1 MKRRRVLRNED
12 AYEDRSKGQSWD
24 ASRAH
29 AGRQSNI
36 VINRSRPMDR
46 SRYTNPGDRE
56 IYLMNCSHNYHDLRR
71 VGGSE
76 KHESLGRSANL
87 SSANPSLWPPAPP
100 PSPFPP
106 LLLLQGRPAR
116 PHSSGAPYNDNHYQP
131 LFCAAASW
139 QKSRK
144 FLRRSRNYNYL
155 SGLCGMQW
163 VDT

>member
-12 AYEDRSKGQSWD
+12 AYEDWSKGQSWD

-100 PSPFPP
+100 PSPFLSPCCCRGGQLAHTPP
-106 LLLLQGRPAR
+106 ERPITITTTNHFSARRLAGRNLGNSYVDRETIIIFP
-116 PHSSGAPYNDNHYQP
+116 GY
-131 LFCAAASW
+131 AACSE
-139 QKSRK
+139 
-144 FLRRSRNYNYL
+144 
-155 SGLCGMQW
+155 
-163 VDT
+163 

>member
-100 PSPFPP
+100 PSPFPSP
-106 LLLLQGRPAR
+106 CCCRGGQLAYTPPERPITITTTNHFSARRLAGRNLGNSYVDRETIIIFP
-116 PHSSGAPYNDNHYQP
+116 GY
-131 LFCAAASW
+131 AACSE
-139 QKSRK
+139 
-144 FLRRSRNYNYL
+144 
-155 SGLCGMQW
+155 
-163 VDT
+163 